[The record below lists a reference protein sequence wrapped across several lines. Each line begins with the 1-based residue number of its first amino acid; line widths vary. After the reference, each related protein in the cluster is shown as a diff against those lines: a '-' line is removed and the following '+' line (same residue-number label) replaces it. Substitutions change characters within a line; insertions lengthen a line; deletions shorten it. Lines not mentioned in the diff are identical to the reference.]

1 MMAAIQLRHVVRA
14 MPHGARLRKRQGR
27 LLKPVKPSY
36 KNELWY
42 KAQLLAIVAQLRR
55 ATREELLPE
64 LKRLEPLYAAAAEG
78 RNETGQ
84 NRNNVAD
91 SRNETGL
98 LRDATVPRRS
108 LETTFQRIG
117 QRFGGIEQTA
127 QRLAALAVQRS
138 ADTVDERLKAAI
150 KASVSVDISPVLTQS
165 GPILDALRAATKD
178 NIELIK
184 SIPEQYF
191 DKLEDAVEKRMQSGV
206 RFEDLAE
213 EVERIGGVTESRAK
227 LIARDQTSK
236 MNGAFNLA
244 RQTSLGIDKYMW
256 QTSGDE
262 RVRPEHADNDG
273 KVFSWNDP
281 PATGHPGH
289 DVNCRCVAIPYFDLD
304 KEEELLGL

>member
-1 MMAAIQLRHVVRA
+1 MTIQIRHIVRA
-14 MPHGARLRKRQGR
+14 MPNGARLRKRQGR

-78 RNETGQ
+78 RNETG
-84 NRNNVAD
+84 
-91 SRNETGL
+91 L

-127 QRLAALAVQRS
+127 QRLAALAVRRS

-184 SIPEQYF
+184 SIPDQYF

-236 MNGAFNLA
+236 MNGAFNQA